1 MSTDYIRIN
10 NDIYD
15 KISVNISNPA
25 LQFMWRFF
33 MPRRNAMSELRKV
46 KSVIT
51 CDLEGRIET
60 YNQGAEQIFGYRAE
74 EVIGK
79 KRVSLFSPG
88 QVVLAYVPNWLK
100 VAREQGKFEGKTVF
114 VRRDGTPIPA
124 LVRIT
129 PTFRDGKQIGYCGV
143 TEVLENVDPA
153 EVAPNISLMTRIFTW
168 LVITRA
174 PFLTAIIVPIL
185 VGAAWVAYTTQ
196 GQPFPALSFWLTL
209 VAGISMHIAAN
220 TFNDYFD
227 WKAGTDRVNNNYFL
241 PYSGGSRSIELGLIS
256 ERALFRVASASL
268 LVSAALGVALAFISG
283 PLVLLFGLLGAFSSY
298 FYTAPPLRLAARRG
312 LGELAVG
319 LNFGPLA
326 TAGTVYALTG
336 QVSLVDFLIGVPIG
350 LLTTAILWINQFPD
364 EAADRQTG
372 KINLV
377 VVLGARQARWG
388 YLLLVAGA
396 FGLLLYWLVTGL
408 FPVGMVLAFFSL
420 PLAIYALRI
429 AFREYNQRSLVRAN
443 SATIQ
448 LHLVAGLLMFAGVL
462 VSAFWL

>member
-1 MSTDYIRIN
+1 
-10 NDIYD
+10 
-15 KISVNISNPA
+15 
-25 LQFMWRFF
+25 
-33 MPRRNAMSELRKV
+33 MSETQQV

-51 CDLEGRIET
+51 CDMEGRIET
-60 YNQGAEQIFGYRAE
+60 YNKGAEEIFGYRPD

-88 QVVLAYVPNWLK
+88 QVVLQNVPAWLK
-100 VAREQGKFEGKTVF
+100 TAREQGEFESNTVF
-114 VRRDGTPIPA
+114 LRRDGTPFPA
-124 LVRIT
+124 HVRIT

-143 TEVLENVDPA
+143 TQVLENVDPV

-185 VGAAWVAYTTQ
+185 VGAAWVAYTFQ
-196 GQPFPALSFWLTL
+196 GQPFPKLQFWLTL
-209 VAGISMHIAAN
+209 FAGIAIHIAAN

-227 WKAGTDRVNNNYFL
+227 WKAGTDKVNNSYFL

-256 ERALFRVASASL
+256 EKALFRLALTSL
-268 LVSAALGVALAFISG
+268 LISAALGIALTVISG
-283 PLVLLFGLLGAFSSY
+283 PGVLLFGLVGAFSTY

-312 LGELAVG
+312 LGELVVG
-319 LNFGPLA
+319 MNFGPLA

-336 QVSLVDFLIGVPIG
+336 RVTLVDFLIGVPIG

-364 EAADRQTG
+364 EQADRQTG

-377 VVLGARQARWG
+377 VVLGSRRARWG
-388 YLLLVAGA
+388 YLLLLVGA
-396 FGLLLYWLVTGL
+396 FGLLLYWMITGL
-408 FPVGMVLAFFSL
+408 FPVGMLLAFLSL

-429 AFREYNQRSLVRAN
+429 AFREYNQRSLVKAN

-448 LHLVAGLLMFAGVL
+448 LQLAVGLLMFAGVL